1 MREVILISSV
11 ILSGLLVFLL
21 FKTMRNETYFKN
33 EINRLNKQ
41 VNELNSSLLIQDGL
55 KEKDTLNSSLQETQ
69 NAQNIQSNIKQ
80 EYDNYVQ
87 ENFTNDELSNELK
100 NKIDNITNQEEYQQ
114 ENNEEY
120 VNQEQYENQENKYNY
135 SLNENLNVEIYDNI
149 EANMEKNSIDLQ
161 SNSLEIDNLEFSNT
175 DVTNNH
181 LEENKNDLQETP
193 TSNLEQSN
201 LEQSSNK
208 GNKLEISDIEDLK
221 PSNIQEEEN
230 TLQLSNIDDIEELE
244 ETTVGDSEGLGEN
257 NVLESEGLKESKGL
271 ELSNNDDL
279 NFQLESMQDG
289 IIMEDI
295 NTGNNDNND
304 LINNLI
310 DNALASK
317 NDGEN
322 DTVDIENIND
332 EKDYSNYSLGDFE
345 KLTLKELQDIARQNR
360 LKIKGKK
367 NELVDRVKAHY
378 NFNKN
383 LV

>member
-21 FKTMRNETYFKN
+21 FKTMRNETYFSN

-55 KEKDTLNSSLQETQ
+55 KEKDTLNNSLQETQ
-69 NAQNIQSNIKQ
+69 NSQNNQSNIKQ

-87 ENFTNDELSNELK
+87 ENFSNDELPNELK
-100 NKIDNITNQEEYQQ
+100 DKIDNITIQEEYQQ
-114 ENNEEY
+114 QNNEEY
-120 VNQEQYENQENKYNY
+120 VNQGQYENQENKYNY
-135 SLNENLNVEIYDNI
+135 SLNENLNAEIYDNI
-149 EANMEKNSIDLQ
+149 EANMERNSNDLQ
-161 SNSLEIDNLEFSNT
+161 SNSLEIDNLEFSNS
-175 DVTNNH
+175 DVTNND
-181 LEENKNDLQETP
+181 LEENENNLHETL

-201 LEQSSNK
+201 TEQFNNEGNILEVSN
-208 GNKLEISDIEDLK
+208 IEDLES
-221 PSNIQEEEN
+221 SNIQEGEN
-230 TLQLSNIDDIEELE
+230 TLELSNIDDIEGLE
-244 ETTVGDSEGLGEN
+244 ETTVGHSEGLGEN
-257 NVLESEGLKESKGL
+257 NLGESEGLEKAKGL
-271 ELSNNDDL
+271 ELSNNDNL
-279 NFQLESMQDG
+279 NFQLENMQHG
-289 IIMEDI
+289 LTMEDI
-295 NTGNNDNND
+295 NEGNNDNND

-317 NDGEN
+317 EDGEN
-322 DTVDIENIND
+322 GTIDIENNND
-332 EKDYSNYSLGDFE
+332 GKDYSTYSLGDFE